1 MKKFIIGYMK
11 VTAKLW
17 VVYALVAWI
26 GDWITD
32 RHPLKDEGQQS
43 YVKLLFA
50 VMKMCVLSPYYE
62 IKGLI
67 DYVSKKDEPVNLRA
81 EMEKMK
87 NTKVAE

>member
-32 RHPLKDEGQQS
+32 RHPLKDEGNQA
-43 YVKLLFA
+43 YAKLLFA
-50 VMKMCVLSPYYE
+50 VMKMCVLSPYYT
-62 IKGLI
+62 IKGII
-67 DYVSKKDEPVNLRA
+67 DSMKK
-81 EMEKMK
+81 
-87 NTKVAE
+87 TKVAE